1 MSRGQASM
9 SSLNQSKD
17 VDGPNEPLMAPLISP
32 SSGPNASADAARND
46 TRKSLNFSNKVV
58 PVRDGANDD
67 NDENIA
73 DDDGHNNRPN
83 EEVQSTGQQE
93 VEDLEDPASA
103 DDSDNE
109 RPVKRRIHRVLS
121 DEIDS
126 EEERNFLAAKKL
138 AEEYENEYATSD
150 REE

>member
-58 PVRDGANDD
+58 PLRDGANDD

-73 DDDGHNNRPN
+73 DDGHNNRPI

-126 EEERNFLAAKKL
+126 EEERNFQAAKKL
-138 AEEYENEYATSD
+138 AEEYENEDATYD